1 MNRILSLALLIILS
15 GLFCFFMFLASFSFA
30 NRESIVLKVT
40 EENKW
45 YLATPAGSGDTS
57 IVSYVPI
64 DDPKKS
70 IVKNSIVF
78 GELGRLSSFMYLS
91 QSGSFS
97 PPITLSGTTDLEV
110 SNVQGILSLYD
121 LFSTYSLH
129 SQSGSFRLDQITNG
143 SFYIGNESD
152 GKVVIYAI
160 DGVGRLVFLS
170 GWKEMTNMMLF
181 PGSYIRFDPKRNSAL
196 NGADLFRTILSLQ
209 EWENEIFEFVN
220 PRVNTGN
227 DKDTFFNYRLPL
239 ETKWLFRTL
248 SARFHEQVESV
259 DLLKSYGVWSNT
271 NATVAS
277 DWLFNPSKK
286 NHIMLLELK
295 DLLSQVIRTKKDKK
309 SIVRRIW
316 EIYQNAKALNMESS
330 SAKKTIEKFL
340 LDGRF
345 ALYGNI
351 SDIDD
356 GYQETYEN
364 IAKLIGIEK
373 TGWKSKL
380 FQNLADIYSGNL
392 FLQMGK
398 TTTFKIDT
406 FEPTATTLRS
416 TIDEPWID
424 EKDFFD
430 IAIYSYNII
439 DKIQD
444 KGILTREYLEN
455 KSTFD
460 YLITFFYAGNKYM
473 NSIDDIGKRSET
485 ILSFSSQF
493 YEKVLT
499 LVVRSLYNMLMVDD
513 NGALY
518 LNNAFVDGTNIK
530 LDTDF
535 MRQIFRLNSVISYV
549 NDSIVSANNGAWN
562 VTDVYTRIQKSTL
575 RLNALATLLDPEK
588 YNTNYV
594 LYSDL
599 PFATELE
606 DGVAV
611 PKVDLEKNEITKFI
625 KPVEVYTG
633 STSLLNNEKVVVLRW
648 LFPDSDITSFI
659 PDGEFMTVKNALWT
673 VKKNDGTDAQ
683 CYWTL
688 TYLDEKNISQIF
700 LQYNSRSLE
709 IKLPNQNIDLE
720 TFKLLKNTTLKPY
733 LDILDSNS
741 DISGDVRI
749 LLGYKRLDIGEQTYR
764 IQE

>member
-1 MNRILSLALLIILS
+1 MLLS

-30 NRESIVLKVT
+30 DRDSIVLKVT

-45 YLATPAGSGDTS
+45 YLATPSGSGDTS
-57 IVSYVPI
+57 VVSYTPI
-64 DDPKKS
+64 DNPEKNIS
-70 IVKNSIVF
+70 KNSIIF

-91 QSGSFS
+91 QSGKFL
-97 PPITLSGTTDLEV
+97 PPITFSGKTDLNV
-110 SNVQGILSLYD
+110 SNIQGIISLYD
-121 LFSTYSLH
+121 LFSTYSIH

-152 GKVVIYAI
+152 GKIVIYAI
-160 DGVGRLVFLS
+160 DGVARLVFLS
-170 GWKEMTNMMLF
+170 WWKEMTNMILF

-209 EWENEIFEFVN
+209 EGENEIFEFVN

-259 DLLKSYGVWSNT
+259 DLLKSYWVWSST

-277 DWLFNPSKK
+277 DWLINPSKK

-295 DLLSQVIRTKKDKK
+295 GLLSQVIRTKKDKK
-309 SIVRRIW
+309 TIVNRIW
-316 EIYQNAKALNMESS
+316 EIYQNAKALKMESS

-364 IAKLIGIEK
+364 IAKMIGIEK
-373 TGWKSKL
+373 TGGKSKL
-380 FQNLADIYSGNL
+380 LQNLADIYSWNL
-392 FLQMGK
+392 FLQMSK
-398 TTTFKIDT
+398 TATFKIDT

-444 KGILTREYLEN
+444 KWILSREYLEN
-455 KSTFD
+455 KSTYD

-473 NSIDDIGKRSET
+473 NSIDDIGKRSKT

-499 LVVRSLYNMLMVDD
+499 LIVRSLYGMLMTDD
-513 NGALY
+513 HGALY
-518 LNNAFVDGTNIK
+518 LSDSFVDGTNVK
-530 LDTDF
+530 LDIDF
-535 MRQIFRLNSVISYV
+535 MRQINRLNSVIAYV
-549 NDSIVSANNGAWN
+549 NDSLVTAYDGAWEG
-562 VTDVYTRIQKSTL
+562 VDVYTRIQKSTL
-575 RLNALATLLDPEK
+575 RLKELATLLDPEK
-588 YNTNYV
+588 YNTNYAT
-594 LYSDL
+594 YSDL
-599 PFATELE
+599 PFATEME
-606 DGVAV
+606 DGIVV
-611 PKVDLEKNEITKFI
+611 PKVDLKKNELVKFI
-625 KPVEVYTG
+625 KPVETYTW
-633 STSLLNNEKVVVLRW
+633 STNLLNNKKVEALRM
-648 LFPDSDITSFI
+648 LFPNSDISSFI
-659 PDGEFMTVKNALWT
+659 PDGEFMTVRNASWT
-673 VKKNDGTDAQ
+673 VKKNDGSSAE
-683 CYWTL
+683 CRWTL
-688 TYLDEKNISQIF
+688 TFLDEKNISQVF
-700 LQYNSRSLE
+700 LQYNSRGIE
-709 IKLPNQNIDLE
+709 IKFPNENIDIETFRLLQNI
-720 TFKLLKNTTLKPY
+720 TLKPY

-741 DISGDVRI
+741 DISGNVRVLI
-749 LLGYKRLDIGEQTYR
+749 GYKRLDIGEQTFR